1 MRFRFAAFV
10 IVAVLS
16 AVAAVSI
23 YRAMVSEPAIET
35 SSPLTDE
42 MIVMRTKGGLLEV
55 SKIRAVEV
63 FESTIAHSVFFM
75 NLDPTVT
82 HIRLPAV
89 YTYRVPLAPEWIIRR
104 IDTDFVVVA
113 PRVEPSLPVAVDLAK
128 MEKNASGTWTFFT
141 ATGALDKAEREIT
154 AKLAKK
160 ATSAAYVT
168 LQRKLARQ
176 TVAEFV
182 RKWLMS
188 QERWQNLDSDR
199 IRVLFADETID
210 SLGADVFPIREPPTA
225 KSDTN

>member
-1 MRFRFAAFV
+1 MRFRIIAFV
-10 IVAVLS
+10 VVAVLS
-16 AVAAVSI
+16 AVASISI
-23 YRAMVSEPAIET
+23 YRALVSEPAIEV

-63 FESTIAHSVFFM
+63 FESTVAHSVFFM

-104 IDTDFVVVA
+104 VGTDFVVVA

-160 ATSAAYVT
+160 ATSAAYVA
-168 LQRKLARQ
+168 LQSKYARQ

-182 RKWLMS
+182 RKWLIS
-188 QERWQNLDSDR
+188 QERWQGLESSQ

-210 SLGADVFPIREPPTA
+210 SLGPDVFPIHELPAAR
-225 KSDTN
+225 KNTN